1 MLDQFI
7 PYYDKLVQVRICFVH
22 VISGLV
28 RLAQVRPV
36 DARKGQQ
43 SQG

>member
-7 PYYDKLVQVRICFVH
+7 PYYDKLDQVRICFVH
-22 VISGLV
+22 VISGFV
-28 RLAQVRPV
+28 RLAHVRPV
-36 DARKGQQ
+36 HAHKGQQ